1 MKKVLL
7 TGGSGFI
14 GRNILESSLAQDYE
28 IVAPAHAELP
38 LEDTAAVDKY
48 FLHKEFDVV
57 LHAATKPGHRNAKDL
72 NNLFYTNVRMFENLE
87 RHKDKFG
94 RFINFGSGAVYD
106 VAQNNAGVTENE
118 IFRNM
123 GKDEHSF
130 CKYVIAKQIQ
140 NLDNFVD
147 LNIFGI
153 FGKYE
158 DYAIR
163 FISNACCKAVFGLPI
178 TLRQNR
184 RFSYLDV
191 RDLPTIL
198 KVFIEENPLH
208 KSYNIVPDGYVELQ
222 NIAEL
227 VRKVSGK
234 DLDIKVGKSGYGL
247 DYYGSN
253 QRLKAEFPNVKFMDF
268 EQSVHDLYEYYEQ
281 NREKLD
287 VNLLLEDK

>member
-1 MKKVLL
+1 MKKILL

-14 GRNILESSLAQDYE
+14 GRNILESELVRDYE
-28 IVAPAHAELP
+28 LVAPSHAELP
-38 LEDTAAVDKY
+38 LEDTAAVDEY
-48 FLHKEFDVV
+48 FAHKEFDAV

-118 IFRNM
+118 IFKNM

-130 CKYVIAKQIQ
+130 CKYVIAKQIEK
-140 NLDNFVD
+140 LDNFVD

-191 RDLPTIL
+191 RDLPAIL
-198 KVFIEENPLH
+198 KVFIEENPQH

-227 VRKVSGK
+227 VQKISGK
-234 DLDIKVGKSGYGL
+234 DLEFKVGKSGYGL

-253 QRLKAEFPNVKFMDF
+253 RRLKTEFPSVKFTDF
-268 EQSVHDLYEYYEQ
+268 GKSVQDLYEYYEQ
-281 NREKLD
+281 NKAKLD